1 MAEQA
6 TPVQDSP
13 EMRTALPADC
23 GIAQAE
29 ALRGQ
34 LTELRE
40 IDAPLQLDASAVERV
55 SSACLQL
62 LVALFRER
70 AEAGRRSVLQA
81 PSAPLADAVAWL
93 GLSAFLPI
101 AAPDATHDEIPNETA
116 S

>member
-6 TPVQDSP
+6 APAQETS
-13 EMRTALPADC
+13 ETLSALPADC

-29 ALRGQ
+29 ALRGR

-40 IDAPLQLDASAVERV
+40 LDAPLQLDASAVERM
-55 SSACLQL
+55 STACLQL

-70 AEAGRRSVLQA
+70 AEASRVSALHA
-81 PSAPLADAVAWL
+81 PSAPLAEAIAWL
-93 GLSAFLPI
+93 GLSASLPI
-101 AAPDATHDEIPNETA
+101 VAPDATHDETA

>member
-6 TPVQDSP
+6 APVQDSS
-13 EMRTALPADC
+13 EMLTALPADC

-29 ALRGQ
+29 ALRGR

-40 IDAPLQLDASAVERV
+40 LDAPLQLDASAVERV
-55 SSACLQL
+55 STACLQL

-70 AEAGRRSVLQA
+70 AETGRSSALQA
-81 PSAPLADAVAWL
+81 PSAPLAEAVVCL
-93 GLSAFLPI
+93 GLSASLPI
-101 AAPDATHDEIPNETA
+101 AAPDAPHDETPNEIA